1 MSGYSSEDPCKGMTP
16 EEMDKQL
23 QEYVDQGRAA
33 GKTAAQNEFL
43 KKLKNL
49 DYVIQRKIIW
59 NGKMARPG
67 HVFIVVRV
75 NINGKKTGC
84 IEIPGHHDP
93 EFEFEHAQKLRAA
106 IKEKYHV

>member
-75 NINGKKTGC
+75 NKKTKYIGFV
-84 IEIPGHHDP
+84 EILGNQDP
-93 EFEFEHAQKLRAA
+93 EIEFEHAERLRAA
-106 IKEKYHV
+106 IKAKYKV